1 MSKST
6 HRLSVKFDVMLHDR
20 FVCTLQMPI
29 TLDAIA
35 DYIGDEP
42 VINSE
47 AFVRNVEKVRTSLI
61 GKPYRIAI

>member
-1 MSKST
+1 MST
-6 HRLSVKFDVMLHDR
+6 HKRTVRFDVMLHDR

-29 TLDAIA
+29 TLDAIE

-47 AFVRNVEKVRTSLI
+47 AFARYVEKVRPSLI
-61 GKPYRIAI
+61 GKPYRIAF